1 MRGIEDVRVL
11 GIADAVRGEQV
22 VACVVAQRN
31 GMSAAEVRR
40 FCATRLAAHKI
51 PRTIVWLER
60 IPLTERGKTDRAKLE
75 TFVREH
81 LDWRAESRVL

>member
-22 VACVVAQRN
+22 VACVVAERN